1 MKQEALK
8 ILRQAAV
15 YFVAGEWPAI
25 IQSQLPEGCFK
36 DGKKYAMAILELE
49 D

>member
-25 IQSQLPEGCFK
+25 VQSQLPEGAFKEGKRYCF
-36 DGKKYAMAILELE
+36 AIVELE

>member
-25 IQSQLPEGCFK
+25 VQAEIPQTFK
-36 DGKKYAMAILELE
+36 AGKRYAVAIVEL
-49 D
+49 DD

>member
-25 IQSQLPEGCFK
+25 VQSQLPEVFK
-36 DGKKYAMAILELE
+36 PGKRYAVAIVELE